1 MIVKYCGELMDIAEC
16 AALIGISKEMLA
28 ARIARGATGAALF
41 SPRPDKE
48 EEEPPPAPVRVKRP
62 VDPRYSSAE
71 LSAMLGEINT
81 DQYLAKSSEES
92 RRRKAA
98 KQPLGGESREKSEVI
113 VRLDATW

>member
-1 MIVKYCGELMDIAEC
+1 MIVKYCGELMDIADC

-48 EEEPPPAPVRVKRP
+48 EELPPPVRVKRP

-81 DQYLAKSSEES
+81 DQYLSKSSEES